1 MPSPN
6 RRRVGA
12 RRRNELAIDSALM
25 FAKSTSLLSVN
36 GTLRSMYY
44 LPGETEDRAQ
54 EYTELEVEK
63 PIVVRYLYHFLRL
76 ENSSN
81 SKQEIMISS
90 FLKTEEEKRPAAEAI
105 NYYNPQMRFSKGTAE
120 IEHYGGDVYGHELIY
135 YSKSYTGEPIK
146 LTTKI
151 MELDNPEKSIKE
163 IETGLTKIGELPFF
177 AEYMPYVAIA
187 KSTTSLLGRIFKI
200 LDRDDPIVPALR
212 LDLFYKRPNSA
223 RLQSGRIVC
232 VQGKAEDEIL
242 NAGFKLNAKN
252 RLEDTEGKLYTQT
265 PYFVIQVNS
274 ETQSGYDDFEYFQ
287 NAAELLAMTNR
298 PDGIKDFVET
308 AALGF
313 KTYSDIATI
322 NQMEDMQD
330 DLDNPESLKKFKA
343 LFKTMSSDV
352 KDLYR
357 NKYKEILKETED
369 G

>member
-1 MPSPN
+1 M
-6 RRRVGA
+6 
-12 RRRNELAIDSALM
+12 
-25 FAKSTSLLSVN
+25 
-36 GTLRSMYY
+36 
-44 LPGETEDRAQ
+44 
-54 EYTELEVEK
+54 
-63 PIVVRYLYHFLRL
+63 
-76 ENSSN
+76 
-81 SKQEIMISS
+81 
-90 FLKTEEEKRPAAEAI
+90 
-105 NYYNPQMRFSKGTAE
+105 
-120 IEHYGGDVYGHELIY
+120 
-135 YSKSYTGEPIK
+135 
-146 LTTKI
+146 
-151 MELDNPEKSIKE
+151 
-163 IETGLTKIGELPFF
+163 
-177 AEYMPYVAIA
+177 
-187 KSTTSLLGRIFKI
+187 
-200 LDRDDPIVPALR
+200 
-212 LDLFYKRPNSA
+212 
-223 RLQSGRIVC
+223 
-232 VQGKAEDEIL
+232 

-252 RLEDTEGKLYTQT
+252 RLVDTEGKLYTQT